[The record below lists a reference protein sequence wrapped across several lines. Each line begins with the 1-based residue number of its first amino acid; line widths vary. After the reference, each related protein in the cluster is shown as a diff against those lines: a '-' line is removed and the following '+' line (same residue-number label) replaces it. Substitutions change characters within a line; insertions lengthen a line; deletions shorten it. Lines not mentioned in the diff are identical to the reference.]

1 MVRKGIRAA
10 MCHAT
15 CRYAETNIK
24 YMKDYDPDKELPYVM
39 YLHESNFYGWW
50 ISQKLPVDGFHWVE
64 DTYCWF

>member
-1 MVRKGIRAA
+1 MVRKGIRAV

-39 YLHESNFYGWW
+39 YLHEGNFYGW
-50 ISQKLPVDGFHWVE
+50 
-64 DTYCWF
+64 